1 MIRWSED
8 TICVLKMFRF
18 IVSVTVTGLYI
29 IIYYNN
35 NKTFLIKM
43 KEDVGTSKP
52 DVKDVISTGV

>member
-1 MIRWSED
+1 
-8 TICVLKMFRF
+8 MFRF

-43 KEDVGTSKP
+43 KEDVGTSKL